1 MRRLGSIWQRVPS
14 NAPATERRPCGQ
26 TLSWRLL
33 LVQSLVDLDSSLRA
47 LNSRLIV
54 LQGNPRDELPR
65 AFREWGVKRL
75 VYEIDTESYAK
86 QRDAEIS
93 TLAQDAGVEVV
104 TRWGHTMCDLD
115 ALLKR
120 AGGKPTTTY
129 SSFLN
134 HFEMETK
141 VAPICPVA
149 APTRLPP
156 VGDAAPATAAVPT
169 IEELGYAASH
179 ARVILPGGE
188 TEALRRL
195 RAHLQREAW
204 AAAFE
209 KPNTCVA
216 RSSRDLSPQTL
227 S

>member
-1 MRRLGSIWQRVPS
+1 MSSRRQGVGT
-14 NAPATERRPCGQ
+14 PAAGARRP
-26 TLSWRLL
+26 TLPSRAA
-33 LVQSLVDLDSSLRA
+33 QSLVDLDSSLRA

-65 AFREWGVKRL
+65 AFHEWKVERL
-75 VYEIDTESYAK
+75 VYEIDTEAYAK

-93 TLAQDAGVEVV
+93 ALAQDAGVEVV

-141 VAPICPVA
+141 VAPIRPIP
-149 APTRLPP
+149 APLRLPP
-156 VGDAAPATAAVPT
+156 VGAAAPADATVPS
-169 IEELGYAASH
+169 IESLGYAASH

-195 RAHLQREAW
+195 RAHLEREAW

-209 KPNTCVA
+209 DRKSVV
-216 RSSRDLSPQTL
+216 
-227 S
+227 